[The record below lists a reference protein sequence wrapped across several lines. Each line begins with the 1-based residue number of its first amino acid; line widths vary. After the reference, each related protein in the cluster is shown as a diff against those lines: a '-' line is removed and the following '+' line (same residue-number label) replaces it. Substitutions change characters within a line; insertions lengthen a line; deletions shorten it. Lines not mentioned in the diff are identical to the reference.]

1 MAAWKLISR
10 KGSEVARESY
20 DELDQALAEMRRLA
34 YAVIAEGPRSRVSAL
49 RDFEPADQVVARL
62 EISGKGMLRA
72 PTAGV
77 DVMGDGSLVPFSGS
91 VRREVLTPP
100 RPGDEFDAVRQAL
113 S

>member
-1 MAAWKLISR
+1 M
-10 KGSEVARESY
+10 ARESY

-100 RPGDEFDAVRQAL
+100 RPGDEFDAVRRAL
-113 S
+113 G